1 MYRKWANIP
10 ILFLS
15 IFSFLTKAMAQEGDI
30 RDVHGPVEYPLNPV
44 LIFLVSSLLFLLIL
58 FMILRFIKRQILKS
72 KFKKSSLKLPWE
84 FAIDQ
89 LAHLKSKN
97 YIETNKFDIFY
108 TELSS
113 ILRNYLEDN
122 FSIRA
127 PEMTT
132 EEFLSSIK
140 NNDLLFN
147 DQKEILKKFLSYA
160 DMVKFAKFTP
170 SRINAEEGFHLAKV
184 FIEQT
189 KKE

>member
-1 MYRKWANIP
+1 MQ
-10 ILFLS
+10 
-15 IFSFLTKAMAQEGDI
+15 IFSSLSNAMAQEGDI
-30 RDVHGPVEYPLNPV
+30 RDVHGPVEYPFNPV
-44 LIFLVSSLLFLLIL
+44 LIILVCSFLFLLII
-58 FMILRFIKRQILKS
+58 FIILRILKRQTLRSKLK
-72 KFKKSSLKLPWE
+72 KVTRKLPWE
-84 FAIDQ
+84 LAIDQ
-89 LAHLKSKN
+89 LIRLKSKN
-97 YIETNKFDIFY
+97 YVETNEFDVFY

-113 ILRNYLEDN
+113 ILRSYLEDN

-132 EEFLSSIK
+132 EEFLTSIK

-170 SRINAEEGFHLAKV
+170 SRMEAEQGFHLAKV
-184 FIEQT
+184 FVEQR

>member
-1 MYRKWANIP
+1 MNKNLTNFMIVYM
-10 ILFLS
+10 LFSGFLS
-15 IFSFLTKAMAQEGDI
+15 KAVAQEGDI
-30 RDVHGPVEYPLNPV
+30 RDVHGPVEYPLAPGLIV
-44 LIFLVSSLLFLLIL
+44 LVCSIFFVLFIFIIL
-58 FMILRFIKRQILKS
+58 KILKRQTLKL
-72 KFKKSSLKLPWE
+72 KLRKGKVKLPWE
-84 FAIDQ
+84 LAIDQ
-89 LAHLKSKN
+89 LSQLKQKN
-97 YIETNKFDIFY
+97 YIEENNFDAFY

-113 ILRNYLEDN
+113 ILRTYLENN

-132 EEFLSSIK
+132 EEFLTSIK

-147 DQKEILKKFLSYA
+147 NQKEILKKFLSYA

-170 SRINAEEGFHLAKV
+170 SQREAEEGYHLAKV